1 MSIKVELLLQ
11 VVLVEVVIG
20 GCLERSLDYWIE
32 VKDQISK
39 STNKEVHIGHLASR
53 ISIDDVLVQGVEVQD
68 VTYQV
73 LEKGC

>member
-1 MSIKVELLLQ
+1 LSIKVELLLQ

-32 VKDQISK
+32 VQDQISK
-39 STNKEVHIGHLASR
+39 SSNKEVHIGHLASR

-68 VTYQV
+68 VAYQV

>member
-1 MSIKVELLLQ
+1 MSIKVELVLQ
-11 VVLVEVVIG
+11 VVLVEVDIG

-32 VKDQISK
+32 VQDQISK
-39 STNKEVHIGHLASR
+39 SSNKEVHIGHLASR

-68 VTYQV
+68 VAYQV

>member
-11 VVLVEVVIG
+11 VVLVEVDIG
-20 GCLERSLDYWIE
+20 GCLERSINNRIE
-32 VKDQISK
+32 VQDQISK
-39 STNKEVHIGHLASR
+39 SSNKEVHIGHLASR

>member
-1 MSIKVELLLQ
+1 LSIKVELLLQ
-11 VVLVEVVIG
+11 VVLVEVDIG
-20 GCLERSLDYWIE
+20 GCLERSINNRIE
-32 VKDQISK
+32 VQDQISK
-39 STNKEVHIGHLASR
+39 SSNKEVHIGHLASR